1 VRWVDVNMVDDEIV
15 EELKRGVWQDFIP
28 MNGPGT
34 TAIGEVARA
43 TFPRENFQ
51 FADVINRDLDETWS
65 MSANQQGYSQSGEQ
79 SATEAKI
86 VQTNADLR
94 LAYERGRVL
103 RFVQEIAEGIF
114 ALMQLFQSDERFAEI
129 VGPDGM
135 KQLQAWDRTKIPG
148 DYVMEISPDAA
159 QRVDIQQRRNDLQK
173 LYTLARQDPYINPEM
188 ILREWVVTLGM
199 DPSQVVVKPQK
210 KDEPPAI
217 SYRFS
222 GEDLMNPFVIAVLQ
236 KTGTE
241 ITPEDIKA
249 AKKLIIDSTGGEVP
263 PDAAPPGAPL
273 PPTAMQQP
281 NPPHGGTPP
290 VQEAITRRFED
301 GTSAI

>member
-1 VRWVDVNMVDDEIV
+1 
-15 EELKRGVWQDFIP
+15 
-28 MNGPGT
+28 
-34 TAIGEVARA
+34 
-43 TFPRENFQ
+43 
-51 FADVINRDLDETWS
+51 
-65 MSANQQGYSQSGEQ
+65 
-79 SATEAKI
+79 
-86 VQTNADLR
+86 
-94 LAYERGRVL
+94 
-103 RFVQEIAEGIF
+103 
-114 ALMQLFQSDERFAEI
+114 MQLFQSDERFAEI

-210 KDEPPAI
+210 KDEPPAV
-217 SYRFS
+217 SYRFA
-222 GEDLMNPFVIAVLQ
+222 GTDLTNPFVIAVLQ
-236 KTGTE
+236 KSGTE

-249 AKKLIIDSTGGEVP
+249 AKKLIVDSLGEEVP
-263 PDAAPPGAPL
+263 PDAPLLPGQA
-273 PPTAMQQP
+273 PTATTGQPP

-290 VQEAITRRFED
+290 VQAPITKRFED
-301 GTSAI
+301 GTSAV